1 MKTVPELWIQR
12 AQLAMQFKRME
23 AAIEKRR
30 ARGAD
35 EQIERLKAR
44 VAEEYASFRRALEE
58 WSKLRDQWVT
68 DRKQRLLQRWEETSF
83 RSRMREIEHS
93 LRAQRRR
100 LQVMTKA
107 YV

>member
-1 MKTVPELWIQR
+1 
-12 AQLAMQFKRME
+12 ME
-23 AAIEKRR
+23 AVLEKRR
-30 ARGAD
+30 ARGTD

-68 DRKQRLLQRWEETSF
+68 DRKQRLLQRWEETSY

-93 LRAQRRR
+93 LRTQRRR
-100 LQVMTKA
+100 LQVMSKA
-107 YV
+107 YA